1 MQRKLRI
8 TIVGCG
14 VLLLV
19 VVALVVLYR
28 GAQQVPRL
36 YREAIRID
44 PAELREASDQML
56 SQAAA
61 LVSDVKKKGQWQALF
76 TARQING
83 WLAVDL
89 VENHPDALPQSISDP
104 RVAIRPDRIM
114 LFCRF
119 QRGSVESVVTLTVE
133 PSVPEPNVLA
143 FRICSARAGII
154 PVPLEKGLEAISQ
167 AAARTGWRLQWRQS
181 DGDPVA
187 MVTIPPPHNGN
198 EELVRIESILLG
210 EDEIY
215 LSGRT
220 DAKTGTRD

>member
-1 MQRKLRI
+1 MQKKLRI
-8 TIVGCG
+8 TMVGCG
-14 VLLLV
+14 ALLVV

-44 PAELREASDQML
+44 PVELREASDEML

-61 LVSDVKKKGQWQALF
+61 LVSDVKKKGQWQSLF

-89 VENHPDALPQSISDP
+89 VENHPNALPRSISDP

-119 QRGSVESVVTLTVE
+119 QRGNLQSVVTLTVE

-143 FRICSARAGII
+143 FRIRSARAGIV
-154 PVPLEKGLEAISQ
+154 PVPLEKVLEAISQ
-167 AAARTGWRLQWRQS
+167 AAARTGFRLQWRQS
-181 DGDPVA
+181 GGDPVA
-187 MVTIPPPHNGN
+187 MVTIPPPYDEN
-198 EELVRIESILLG
+198 EKLVRVESIRLG

-220 DAKTGTRD
+220 DAKVGR